1 MLTTRRSPGDAPL
14 PLALRSPSM
23 LGAND
28 GDHRAAL
35 AVTTAARWCVAALAA
50 TAPLPPFDAVLAAL
64 ATAVALNT
72 AAALDA
78 LAAEFTRWCEV
89 ASADPFDPDAV
100 APLMLGACDAAA
112 LCFHGARDL
121 DGDGGGIVAH
131 EMDAPPRRSEAVE
144 GDDGGESPDAGGAY
158 PTPPLTPDDDVPW

>member
-50 TAPLPPFDAVLAAL
+50 TGAWSAIAA
-64 ATAVALNT
+64 
-72 AAALDA
+72 
-78 LAAEFTRWCEV
+78 
-89 ASADPFDPDAV
+89 
-100 APLMLGACDAAA
+100 
-112 LCFHGARDL
+112 
-121 DGDGGGIVAH
+121 
-131 EMDAPPRRSEAVE
+131 RRRLRRTKER
-144 GDDGGESPDAGGAY
+144 
-158 PTPPLTPDDDVPW
+158 

>member
-1 MLTTRRSPGDAPL
+1 MHTTRRPDDTSAL
-14 PLALRSPSM
+14 PLALRSPAM

-35 AVTTAARWCVAALAA
+35 ALTTAARWCVAALAA
-50 TAPLPPFDAVLAAL
+50 TAPLPSLAPILAAL

-78 LAAEFTRWCEV
+78 LAAEFTRWCES

-100 APLMLGACDAAA
+100 ALLMVAACDASA
-112 LCFHGARDL
+112 LCFHAARDT
-121 DGDGGGIVAH
+121 
-131 EMDAPPRRSEAVE
+131 
-144 GDDGGESPDAGGAY
+144 DAGGD
-158 PTPPLTPDDDVPW
+158 PP

>member
-1 MLTTRRSPGDAPL
+1 MHTTRRPDAPAL

-50 TAPLPPFDAVLAAL
+50 AAPLPPFDAVLAAL

-78 LAAEFTRWCEV
+78 LAAELTRWCES
-89 ASADPFDPDAV
+89 ASADPFDPNAV
-100 APLMLGACDAAA
+100 ALHMVAACDASA
-112 LCFHGARDL
+112 LCFHAARDISP
-121 DGDGGGIVAH
+121 DITAH
-131 EMDAPPRRSEAVE
+131 APDAVDLDAPPRR
-144 GDDGGESPDAGGAY
+144 
-158 PTPPLTPDDDVPW
+158 